1 MALMQGRKALSAL
14 KGLVKL
20 QAVIRGELVRR
31 VVAKKLL
38 SMAEERRVPTL
49 LECLNHSESRH
60 SLSRKEGYKSEEL
73 RVSCLYLYFRR

>member
-1 MALMQGRKALSAL
+1 MSAL

-31 VVAKKLL
+31 IVVKKLK

-49 LECLNHSESRH
+49 LECLNQSERRH

-73 RVSCLYLYFRR
+73 RVSCLYLYF